1 MARLCI
7 ERISKKF
14 GHEKVLEDIS
24 FEVESGSF
32 STLLG
37 PPSAGKTTL
46 LRIIAGVETP
56 DEGRIILDR
65 EDITNTPPKDRNV
78 ALVYQTFA
86 LYPHMKV
93 YDNIA
98 NPLKAKKLPLAEISK
113 KVNEVSEFLNI
124 RHLLDRYPREL
135 SGGEKQRVAIARAL
149 VRDAKIY
156 LFDEPLTNLDYKLR
170 EAARTEL
177 KKMSKSLKATILY
190 ATPDPVD
197 ALAMS
202 DSVHVLFRGRL
213 LQSGTPRGVY
223 NLPNDISVVKVFSY
237 PTINLIDANLEM
249 KENKAILRTPF
260 ASIDFSTYADTLTE
274 GRYLLA
280 IRPHDLHIVF
290 HSEDASSVNSFKA
303 RLHLTYVVGSETIA
317 YADANG
323 VTLVLH
329 LPYIYRI
336 TEPKDISVLL
346 DLNKILLFD
355 VKSLKRVF
363 PKRGGG

>member
-1 MARLCI
+1 VARLRV
-7 ERISKKF
+7 EKISKKF
-14 GHEKVLEDIS
+14 DRERILEDVS
-24 FEVESGSF
+24 FEVGSGSF

-46 LRIIAGVETP
+46 LRIIAGVESP
-56 DEGRIILDR
+56 DEGRIILDQ
-65 EDITNTPPKDRNV
+65 EDITNIPPKDRNI

-98 NPLKAKKLPLAEISK
+98 SPLKAKKLPSAEIRRR
-113 KVNEVSEFLNI
+113 VREVSEFLNI
-124 RHLLDRYPREL
+124 HHLLDRYPREL

-177 KKMSKSLKATILY
+177 KKMCKSLKVTILY
-190 ATPDPVD
+190 ATPDPID

-202 DSVHVLFRGRL
+202 DNVYILFRGRL
-213 LQSGTPRGVY
+213 LQSGPPREVY
-223 NLPNDISVVKVFSY
+223 NLPNDINVAKVFSY
-237 PTINLIDANLEM
+237 PTINLIDANLEIR
-249 KENKAILRTPF
+249 ENKAVLITPF
-260 ASIDFSTYADTLTE
+260 INIAFSTHVSALTE

-280 IRPHDLHIVF
+280 IRPHDLHVVF
-290 HSEDASSVNSFKA
+290 DGEDVSLANSFKA
-303 RLHLTYVVGSETIA
+303 RLYLTYVIGSETIA

-323 VTLVLH
+323 VTLALH

-336 TEPKDISVLL
+336 TEPKDVRIFIDVS
-346 DLNKILLFD
+346 KILLFD
-355 VKSLKRVF
+355 VKSLKRMY
-363 PKRGGG
+363 P